1 MAAELRRLVTS
12 TLEDRDKAI
21 GIGFLIA
28 FVITV
33 VGANWALLTYGIVP
47 IGFGLDAPASVY
59 FVGLTF
65 TFRDGLR
72 ERLGFK
78 GALLAIAIGGI
89 LSYILEIRQDGDLFA
104 RIALAS
110 AAAFAVSEFAD
121 ARRLRA
127 DPRVLA
133 AARDHRQQHRR
144 AGRRLG
150 AVPDAGVRLAR
161 VPHRPGRRQV
171 LHDGAGDHPD
181 RRLGARTAD
190 ARRHRLTPRVS
201 RARPRRWRARRPRCT
216 RSGTARPSGRRSA

>member
-1 MAAELRRLVTS
+1 MAAELRRLVSS
-12 TLEDRDKAI
+12 TLADRDKAI
-21 GIGFLIA
+21 GIAFLVA

-78 GALLAIAIGGI
+78 GALLAIAIGGV

-110 AAAFAVSEFAD
+110 AAAFAISES
-121 ARRLRA
+121 
-127 DPRVLA
+127 P
-133 AARDHRQQHRR
+133 
-144 AGRRLG
+144 
-150 AVPDAGVRLAR
+150 
-161 VPHRPGRRQV
+161 
-171 LHDGAGDHPD
+171 
-181 RRLGARTAD
+181 
-190 ARRHRLTPRVS
+190 
-201 RARPRRWRARRPRCT
+201 T
-216 RSGTARPSGRRSA
+216 RSSTSGSASTQGCSGSSAATPSGWSSTRRCS

>member
-1 MAAELRRLVTS
+1 MAAELRRVVTS

-65 TFRDGLR
+65 TFRDGMR

-78 GALLAIAIGGI
+78 SALVAIAIGGI

-121 ARRLRA
+121 SLVYERIREYSRLLGIIGSNTVGLVVDSA
-127 DPRVLA
+127 LFLTLAFGSLEFLTGQVVGKFYMTVLA
-133 AARDHRQQHRR
+133 IILIVAWER
-144 AGRRLG
+144 GRRM
-150 AVPDAGVRLAR
+150 
-161 VPHRPGRRQV
+161 
-171 LHDGAGDHPD
+171 
-181 RRLGARTAD
+181 
-190 ARRHRLTPRVS
+190 
-201 RARPRRWRARRPRCT
+201 
-216 RSGTARPSGRRSA
+216 RPSTA